1 MTQIANN
8 LPLVTNIY
16 ILTNVLN
23 FMSSKVSLYTL
34 SIFKISRP
42 FITSAY
48 RTKTVLIA
56 LIATKPDNDY

>member
-16 ILTNVLN
+16 PYKCVRLYELKIV
-23 FMSSKVSLYTL
+23 VIYTL
-34 SIFKISRP
+34 SISKTSRP
-42 FITSAY
+42 LITSVY